1 MEERRKYA
9 FTILQR
15 KSIVLRLCHSLRPS
29 PSKSRSILFIIITL
43 QIDVCATASMQ
54 IGIINQVNAV
64 EWNQWMLSLFPI
76 WEKQRIA
83 HWHIT
88 RGMLRDSLQLA
99 HVSMSNNDISI
110 QWLIIV
116 FRLDND
122 RGD

>member
-29 PSKSRSILFIIITL
+29 PSKSRSVLFIIVITL
-43 QIDVCATASMQ
+43 QIDVCTTASVQ

-64 EWNQWMLSLFPI
+64 EWNQWMPSLFPI
-76 WEKQRIA
+76 WEEQRIA

-88 RGMLRDSLQLA
+88 RGMLRDCN
-99 HVSMSNNDISI
+99 VIG
-110 QWLIIV
+110 
-116 FRLDND
+116 FRVVTAFLS
-122 RGD
+122 RPAT